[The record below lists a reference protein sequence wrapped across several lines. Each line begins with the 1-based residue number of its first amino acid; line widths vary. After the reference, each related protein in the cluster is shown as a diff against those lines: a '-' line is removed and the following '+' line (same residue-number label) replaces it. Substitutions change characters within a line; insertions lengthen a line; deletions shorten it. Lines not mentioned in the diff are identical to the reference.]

1 MKKFSNSIE
10 EVINLLKD
18 YTKMMLG
25 ASYKAKQDG
34 TKQEDREQRAAGH
47 KILTPKQMLRRFPIA
62 LAQVKAG
69 EDSESLL
76 NAITY
81 SNQHNYKNGYY
92 IYELKKFLNRMF

>member
-1 MKKFSNSIE
+1 
-10 EVINLLKD
+10 
-18 YTKMMLG
+18 
-25 ASYKAKQDG
+25 
-34 TKQEDREQRAAGH
+34 
-47 KILTPKQMLRRFPIA
+47 MLRRFPIA

-69 EDSESLL
+69 EDLESLL